1 MIGMKLLPVG
11 EDLYVIKRTFKVER
25 LQPVIDKLG
34 TGPICQAYGCE
45 KILRGKDGIFYLVD
59 RVDEAEIIE
68 ETKKSSK

>member
-1 MIGMKLLPVG
+1 MIRMKLLPVG

-45 KILRGKDGIFYLVD
+45 KILRGRDGLFY
-59 RVDEAEIIE
+59 
-68 ETKKSSK
+68 S